1 MLAALCGNVWTI
13 CAIDAKNGAR
23 WRYSVKGLLV
33 TITALGLLMVAAPL
47 FAHHGTAAYD
57 MSQLTTLKAT
67 ITDFQYINPHVLF
80 FFDAK
85 DDKGDVRK
93 WQGEV
98 SNPLALTR
106 QGWNRHT
113 FKPGDQLTI
122 IGNAA
127 KSGAKSMWITRIIL
141 ANGQEVKHLHNT
153 DQE

>member
-1 MLAALCGNVWTI
+1 
-13 CAIDAKNGAR
+13 
-23 WRYSVKGLLV
+23 VKASLV
-33 TITALGLLMVAAPL
+33 TVLALGLSMAATPL

-57 MSQLTTLKAT
+57 MAQTVTLKAT

-80 FFDAK
+80 FFDVT
-85 DDKGDVRK
+85 DDQGSVQK

-113 FKPGDQLTI
+113 FKPGDQITI

-127 KSGAKSMWITRIIL
+127 KSGAHSMWVTRIIL